1 MLSSYYPNR
10 LPFFLSTEETMKRQ
24 TIVIGVLVV
33 LLILTFL
40 LMGAQQQVFP
50 GAIDLQSR
58 VRQDLANEKK
68 RFLPENSLDISMA
81 MNLITQDEPRLLST
95 PAAQPPLLL
104 FPPSEETLARLSG
117 Q

>member
-24 TIVIGVLVV
+24 TIVIGVLVL
-33 LLILTFL
+33 LLILTFTM
-40 LMGAQQQVFP
+40 MGVQQQVFP
-50 GAIDLQSR
+50 GVIDLQGR
-58 VRQDLANEKK
+58 VQRDLANEKK
-68 RFLPENSLDISMA
+68 RFLPQNSLDISMA
-81 MNLITQDEPRLLST
+81 MNLITQDEPRMLAT
-95 PAAQPPLLL
+95 PVAQPPLLL